1 MLTTVW
7 ITGLIFGQFK
17 LCTDIDREKNPGPSV
32 YVDATKTIH
41 APYCQGNKTV
51 FGENAGQQCVAMS
64 LCALIYNKTTKIP
77 SLDDMTTQI
86 MIVDIQLY
94 SSLSLLARQ
103 SMLMLRTLPG
113 MVIVFEQFFHLE
125 CTVTVILVTSMVISQ
140 NWGVSLLYMPLG
152 YSIWNTLRTELQ
164 LIHFNGGD
172 YWCWY
177 LQHWDWG
184 CNVFDSHAR
193 DMYHN
198 SHSEGTCIVGN
209 TTHA

>member
-41 APYCQGNKTV
+41 APYCQGNVTV

-64 LCALIYNKTTKIP
+64 LWALIYNKTTKIP

-103 SMLMLRTLPG
+103 SMLMLRSLPG
-113 MVIVFEQFFHLE
+113 MVTVFEQFFHLE
-125 CTVTVILVTSMVISQ
+125 YSDSYTCNIHGDLPELRVITTVYATH
-140 NWGVSLLYMPLG
+140 GVQHMKHSL
-152 YSIWNTLRTELQ
+152 
-164 LIHFNGGD
+164 
-172 YWCWY
+172 
-177 LQHWDWG
+177 HWTT
-184 CNVFDSHAR
+184 
-193 DMYHN
+193 
-198 SHSEGTCIVGN
+198 SHSF
-209 TTHA
+209 